1 MSGGAVNSF
10 RKVSIG
16 ASSDKYVQRAKI
28 NELMMGVQV
37 IRFRESVATLFGG
50 LLGICF
56 WREGIEAVLGPERR
70 GVCGESNEP
79 LKTYRQPSERS
90 TEH

>member
-1 MSGGAVNSF
+1 MSGAAVNSF

-16 ASSDKYVQRAKI
+16 ASSDKNVQRPKI

-50 LLGICF
+50 GS
-56 WREGIEAVLGPERR
+56 R
-70 GVCGESNEP
+70 
-79 LKTYRQPSERS
+79 
-90 TEH
+90 